1 MPTIGDRGAQHGEG
15 DALLLR
21 ISTEM
26 VRAQKRSFGKG
37 PPQAKSYFL
46 DDMLIVV
53 MKGGLTT
60 AEKTML
66 DFGEE
71 DGVRAF
77 RQAIDNEMTDR
88 LAETIETLT
97 GRKVV
102 SHQSQVMFSPDRI
115 IEMFV
120 FGDHAA
126 AAAELTDAA
135 ASRWSPRRSAPSAAA
150 TSSASSLHRTGHLG
164 SASRRR
170 SEGRRRRDT

>member
-1 MPTIGDRGAQHGEG
+1 MPTIGDQGAQHGEG

-37 PPQAKSYFL
+37 PPQAKSYFV

-77 RQAIDNEMTDR
+77 RQVIDNEMTDR

-120 FGDHAA
+120 FDDHAA
-126 AAAELTDAA
+126 AGELTDAA
-135 ASRWSPRRSAPSAAA
+135 ASRWSPRRSATSAAA

-170 SEGRRRRDT
+170 SEGRHRRDT